1 MHGASRG
8 VKTPPHLKGADGLR
22 LLCMME
28 IKMTK
33 QQFIKDIMDKI
44 TVHEKVGQ
52 LNQCGNSIYNDDYID
67 NSDEWYQKIIPGFI
81 AEKLDKLLPI
91 VVSHDENG
99 IRNGWKEKAIIPLML
114 KLIQEQHI
122 KIESLIQQN
131 ISLEGR
137 IAILDQIVNQL
148 SSQVNQLINQITGGQ
163 TC

>member
-1 MHGASRG
+1 
-8 VKTPPHLKGADGLR
+8 
-22 LLCMME
+22 
-28 IKMTK
+28 
-33 QQFIKDIMDKI
+33 
-44 TVHEKVGQ
+44 
-52 LNQCGNSIYNDDYID
+52 
-67 NSDEWYQKIIPGFI
+67 
-81 AEKLDKLLPI
+81 
-91 VVSHDENG
+91 
-99 IRNGWKEKAIIPLML
+99 ML